1 MMIGFY
7 LFQQQFYQKFVK
19 YCKSYTL
26 TFSVSTHF
34 TSLVCVS
41 QFYSQVLLTSLMF
54 SFLMSSL
61 LFRESKADVE
71 APVFP
76 MESAVVSARSKCQQ
90 ITRRS
95 HRGRIRIKQLLYFL
109 IAVYCFVKIYNMT
122 GCLQED
128 SHCCMLHDID
138 SCSLQ
143 FSAKLCI
150 PQGYI
155 PAESLLWSV
164 QRGWQHV
171 SVCLSR

>member
-1 MMIGFY
+1 MDTQPDTHEVDRSEIRTQILLATASSALKGRQSFTHMLTEVRPDDDWF
-7 LFQQQFYQKFVK
+7 LFVSTTVLQEICEILQELYFLY
-19 YCKSYTL
+19 YTIY

-76 MESAVVSARSKCQQ
+76 MESAVVSAHSKCQQ

-95 HRGRIRIKQLLYFL
+95 HRGRIRIK
-109 IAVYCFVKIYNMT
+109 
-122 GCLQED
+122 
-128 SHCCMLHDID
+128 
-138 SCSLQ
+138 
-143 FSAKLCI
+143 
-150 PQGYI
+150 
-155 PAESLLWSV
+155 
-164 QRGWQHV
+164 
-171 SVCLSR
+171 